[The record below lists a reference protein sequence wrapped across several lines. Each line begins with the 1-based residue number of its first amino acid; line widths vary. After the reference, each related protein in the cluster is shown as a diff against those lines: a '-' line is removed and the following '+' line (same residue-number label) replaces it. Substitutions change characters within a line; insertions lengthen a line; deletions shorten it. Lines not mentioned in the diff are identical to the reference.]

1 MPITYAPGK
10 KFQLSITSSTTKI
23 ACVSRAADSY
33 LRHLA
38 RDALEHAK
46 TGADCEVAPFRLQ
59 AVAHAFVMVG
69 LLSSAVAVEVLTE
82 VGDEFRARNRASAQL
97 QLWPGADEYWR
108 LRNDRPDRL
117 SWIPRAIA
125 AGPLRIRTGQAE
137 LRVEWLR
144 LSDAGM
150 RFQAEARTADP
161 GLAERHAGLVLTD
174 LSLADEAGR
183 NYQVY
188 WDRASGT
195 RELWIGDVLGVP
207 PPPSDVTWLELSAV
221 GSAARHR
228 IKAAAPLPIDVGPA
242 ESQWPTAA
250 EAYLAVFC
258 ATDPPVTFGRTQAR
272 DVTAAVAEALLSV
285 GAIPADSPLVR
296 EVLGRAKRSSHPV
309 LPTTWPTPVR
319 RTTPPDW
326 RIPICAALP
335 FSRAAAV
342 IEGLSAWGEDVQL
355 HLYGWPW
362 LRSEQWPA
370 VVPAFSLHAID
381 DRGGEHEG
389 RLGSWRAY
397 GSGEASGD
405 FTLWPTVPRNVRRLR
420 VVIGTLWEAA
430 WADIDLPPAGDWP
443 E

>member
-1 MPITYAPGK
+1 M
-10 KFQLSITSSTTKI
+10 
-23 ACVSRAADSY
+23 SRAAESY
-33 LRHLA
+33 LRDLA
-38 RDALEHAK
+38 RNAHKKA
-46 TGADCEVAPFRLQ
+46 TAGADSEAAPFRLQ

-69 LLSSAVAVEVLTE
+69 LLSSAAADEVLTE
-82 VGDEFRARNRASAQL
+82 ASDEFEAHNHANIQPPLR
-97 QLWPGADEYWR
+97 PGAAEYWR
-108 LRNDRPDRL
+108 LRDDRPDRL

-125 AGPLRIRTGQAE
+125 AGPLRIRTGSAE

-150 RFQAEARTADP
+150 RFQAEASTTDA
-161 GLAERHAGLVLTD
+161 GLAERHVGLVLTD
-174 LSLADEAGR
+174 LALADEAGR
-183 NYQVY
+183 SYQLY
-188 WDRASGT
+188 WDRGSGT
-195 RELWIGDVLGVP
+195 RERWIGDVLGVP
-207 PPPSDVTWLELSAV
+207 PPPSDVTWLELTAI

-228 IKAAAPLPIDVGPA
+228 IEPATPLPIEVGPA
-242 ESQWPTAA
+242 QSQWPTAA
-250 EAYLAVFC
+250 EAYLAVLC
-258 ATDPPVTFGRTQAR
+258 ATDPPMKFGRTEAR

-285 GAIPADSPLVR
+285 GAIPADSSLLLD
-296 EVLGRAKRSSHPV
+296 VLGRAKRSSHPV

-319 RTTPPDW
+319 RTTPPDR

-335 FSRAAAV
+335 FARAAVV

-355 HLYGWPW
+355 HVYGWPW

-370 VVPAFSLHAID
+370 VVPAFSLRAID

-405 FTLWPTVPRNVRRLR
+405 FTLWPAVPRNVRRLH
-420 VVIGTLWEAA
+420 VVIWTLWEAA
-430 WADIDLPPAGDWP
+430 WADIELPPAGNWA